1 MSGSKKKVGKPIK
14 ESGKYDIAVAIDMS
28 FEDAMKK
35 IANDANEKM
44 KQKPKKAW

>member
-1 MSGSKKKVGKPIK
+1 MSGIKKKERKPIK
-14 ESGKYDIAVAIDMS
+14 ESGKYDIVVGLDMS

-44 KQKPKKAW
+44 KQKPKKA